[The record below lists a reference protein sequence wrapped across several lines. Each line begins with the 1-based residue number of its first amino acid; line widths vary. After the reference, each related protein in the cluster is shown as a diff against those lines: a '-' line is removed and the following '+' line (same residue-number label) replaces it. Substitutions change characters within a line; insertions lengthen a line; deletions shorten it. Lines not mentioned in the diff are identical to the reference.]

1 MTPKPSKTGREKIAS
16 PIRKVDAQST
26 TKEETRLQVIAHYN
40 YTGVVVGQSDLSAL
54 RLWASPLRTPKRKRA
69 NKDLIVTNK
78 TKNNGNKKQHTY
90 QALQHIIERGSQ
102 PKNTRIYAKYRRDKN
117 LPRSS
122 TCSRQRALDKPTLWR
137 LRLADTLRQHQTD
150 GKGEGRSGDAKK
162 GAITQNQEW
171 QDYQSGRMLTHS

>member
-78 TKNNGNKKQHTY
+78 TKNNGNAFKIFLKSIF
-90 QALQHIIERGSQ
+90 LLNSVISV
-102 PKNTRIYAKYRRDKN
+102 
-117 LPRSS
+117 
-122 TCSRQRALDKPTLWR
+122 
-137 LRLADTLRQHQTD
+137 
-150 GKGEGRSGDAKK
+150 SGYD
-162 GAITQNQEW
+162 
-171 QDYQSGRMLTHS
+171 